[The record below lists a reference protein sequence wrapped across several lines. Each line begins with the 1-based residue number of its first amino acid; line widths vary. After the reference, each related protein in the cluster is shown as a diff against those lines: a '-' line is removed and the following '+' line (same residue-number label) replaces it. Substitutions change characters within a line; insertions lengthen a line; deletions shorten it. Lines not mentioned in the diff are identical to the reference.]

1 VSAAP
6 HTPPDT
12 SAEQRRPA
20 PRRRPRDRSQERPP
34 AARTAQ
40 AETYRVLGALSIVT
54 GALHAKALA
63 DHAPHYWLFGVFFG
77 ILTCWQTGWG
87 VRAYRARLSRRALV
101 TGAWVNVCVVLVWL
115 ISRTV
120 GMPIGPWSGEAEA
133 IGVIDAMAS
142 IDELAIAALVA
153 SLVSTAPR
161 PVLAWL
167 RGGYAVRLGMML
179 GSASLF
185 AITIGGHTH

>member
-1 VSAAP
+1 M
-6 HTPPDT
+6 
-12 SAEQRRPA
+12 
-20 PRRRPRDRSQERPP
+20 
-34 AARTAQ
+34 
-40 AETYRVLGALSIVT
+40 LGALSIVT

-63 DHAPHYWLFGVFFG
+63 DHASHYWLFGVFFG
-77 ILTCWQTGWG
+77 ILMCWQTGWG
-87 VRAYRARLSRRALV
+87 VRAYRARLSRGALV
-101 TGAWVNVCVVLVWL
+101 AGAWVNVSVVVVWL

-120 GMPIGPWSGEAEA
+120 GMPIGPWPGEAEA

-142 IDELAIAALVA
+142 LDELAIAALVA
-153 SLVSTAPR
+153 SLVSTPAR
-161 PVLAWL
+161 PGLAWL

>member
-6 HTPPDT
+6 HTPP
-12 SAEQRRPA
+12 AEQRRPA
-20 PRRRPRDRSQERPP
+20 PHRRPRGRAQERPS

-54 GALHAKALA
+54 AALHAKALA
-63 DHAPHYWLFGVFFG
+63 DHASHYWLFGVFFG

-120 GMPIGPWSGEAEA
+120 GMPIGPWSGEVEA

-167 RGGYAVRLGMML
+167 PGGYAVRLGMML

>member
-1 VSAAP
+1 
-6 HTPPDT
+6 
-12 SAEQRRPA
+12 
-20 PRRRPRDRSQERPP
+20 
-34 AARTAQ
+34 
-40 AETYRVLGALSIVT
+40 VLGALSIVT

-63 DHAPHYWLFGVFFG
+63 DHASHYWLFGVFFG

-87 VRAYRARLSRRALV
+87 ARAYRARLSRRALV
-101 TGAWVNVCVVLVWL
+101 TGAWVNVWVVLVWL

-142 IDELAIAALVA
+142 IDELAIAVLVA

-167 RGGYAVRLGMML
+167 RGGHAVRLGMML

>member
-1 VSAAP
+1 MSAAA
-6 HTPPDT
+6 HTPQEIP
-12 SAEQRRPA
+12 AEQRRPA
-20 PRRRPRDRSQERPP
+20 PYRTPRGRAPAPP
-34 AARTAQ
+34 PSAHAARDD
-40 AETYRVLGALSIVT
+40 TYRVLGALSIVT

-63 DHAPHYWLFGVFFG
+63 DHASHYWLFGVFFG
-77 ILTCWQTGWG
+77 ILMCWQTGWG
-87 VRAYRARLSRRALV
+87 ARAYRARLSPGALV
-101 TGAWVNVCVVLVWL
+101 AGAGVNVSVVVVWL

-120 GMPIGPWSGEAEA
+120 GMPIGPWPGEAEA

-142 IDELAIAALVA
+142 LDELAIAALVA
-153 SLVSTAPR
+153 SLVSTPAR
-161 PVLAWL
+161 LGLAWL